1 MSTDFISII
10 GYGTFITHG
19 FWKNKKNVEVCVVK
33 NFIRIFIPERNWFP
47 YALPLKNSYFKA
59 LKFEVTKRELEE
71 LDIYEGVNSG
81 LFKRVKTEVDLKND
95 KQIEAFIY
103 VPTTNTII
111 SQRLTSE
118 LDRFDSWKKEIEKS
132 PEVLK
137 KFPELLL

>member
-1 MSTDFISII
+1 MSTDFIPII

-19 FWKNKKNVEVCVVK
+19 FWKDKRNVEVCVVK

-47 YALPLKNSYFKA
+47 YALPLKNSFFKA
-59 LKFEVTKRELEE
+59 LKFEVTKQELEE

-111 SQRLTSE
+111 LQRLTSE